1 MKEKATDLATVDKE
15 VQEMAKDFFDLGVA
29 EGFETAIKLLK
40 NAKMDNYHNKIAE
53 RFAEYLEANR
63 PE

>member
-15 VQEMAKDFFDLGVA
+15 VQEMAKDFFDLGVM